1 MLLRGTKLA
10 KIEPLR
16 VVASCKLYNEHV
28 DLEGDNELGTVV
40 SQLQS
45 NEILEHFCEEYGFNI
60 NPSLMPDQRK
70 ELLQLLYDYRAVFA
84 RTLSEIRR
92 YPFHQ
97 METELISN
105 RKIYQ

>member
-1 MLLRGTKLA
+1 VLLRGTKLA
-10 KIEPLR
+10 KIEPLS

-60 NPSLMPDQRK
+60 NPSLTPDQRK
-70 ELLQLLYDYRAVFA
+70 EL
-84 RTLSEIRR
+84 
-92 YPFHQ
+92 
-97 METELISN
+97 
-105 RKIYQ
+105 